1 MKLAC
6 KYLEIPASSPPVERF
21 YSIAGKI
28 FRPESSYKYEMKGK
42 KEWRMVCEKIPGTQC
57 DFSEKVN
64 YFGMFHLR
72 LRAKSGRETSPW
84 VIIEF
89 CAEKDANL
97 GPPSKV
103 SVISKKGML
112 EVNIADPMA
121 SENKSMRELQK
132 IYFMLVYWK
141 NKSGAK
147 NVSLIEDKNV
157 AILMGLEP
165 WTVYCV
171 QVQSRSDYYEKKSL
185 FSPMVCTQTTDDGH
199 TPLWLII
206 LIFFLT
212 LALSFGGTLL
222 CSFIVFQTYRVIKYT
237 FFPFYQ
243 LPDNIQENGANHIS
257 HVKKNNEQL
266 SVGLDV
272 TNWVPLKLSSLIPQC
287 LNEFTPMAQYAVLL
301 SKDKEMELCCEK
313 VDIVSEVTHEHSPI
327 SETALETDPVNHCRQ
342 NSGDSGVYSSEDGS
356 GGVVDT
362 GAPPETAGEE

>member
-1 MKLAC
+1 MMSVIRTSASLLVVILIHIYTVTAKLPEPQNVKVQGVNTRYILKWDWEWDQQQAN
-6 KYLEIPASSPPVERF
+6 KSVRFTVEYIP
-21 YSIAGKI
+21 
-28 FRPESSYKYEMKGK
+28 YKYEMKGK

-89 CAEKDANL
+89 CAEKDADL

-103 SVISKKGML
+103 NVISKKGML
-112 EVNIADPMA
+112 EVIIADPMT

-132 IYFMLVYWK
+132 IYFMVVYWK
-141 NKSGAK
+141 NTSGAK
-147 NVSLIEDKNV
+147 NVSLIEEKNV

-171 QVQSRSDYYEKKSL
+171 QVQSLSDYYEKKSL

-199 TPLWLII
+199 TPLGLII
-206 LIFFLT
+206 LIFFFT

-243 LPDNIQENGANHIS
+243 LPDNIQE
-257 HVKKNNEQL
+257 
-266 SVGLDV
+266 
-272 TNWVPLKLSSLIPQC
+272 C
-287 LNEFTPMAQYAVLL
+287 LNEFTPMAQYSVLL
-301 SKDKEMELCCEK
+301 SKDKEIELCCEK

-356 GGVVDT
+356 GGVDGT